1 MLSFCWSQNL
11 RNSALSFFRASPT
24 SLQWHS
30 RCFSWSNSSA
40 DEKRR
45 LTIWSLSHLVWT
57 ALTTVTRSTSETK
70 QTRPQRTL
78 KATNKVDPTLWL
90 FSCCWLMIYFPV
102 LPKEPPSHLA
112 EDQQIRLKSRF
123 PPPKSLM
130 LLIQD
135 SPLSSQSVA
144 AQCYFTQV
152 IPPPPALRSHPPA
165 FWFPNP
171 CSFFSPPCMIISRW
185 RRGVLR
191 VKKQIPALTLKI
203 FVSMFFRLSS
213 HERRCCWSSEL
224 SSPFLAPTVAHELD
238 KDSANHFSKCSKKQ
252 RRILWFKFLQWGTLS
267 NKQKRSIH
275 LQCKKLTLG
284 YREMWS
290 HKHLH
295 NVSTAHFVYRYK

>member
-1 MLSFCWSQNL
+1 MSQIRDSKFWMLSFCWSQNL

-70 QTRPQRTL
+70 QTGPQRTL

-165 FWFPNP
+165 FCLPQSLLILFPP
-171 CSFFSPPCMIISRW
+171 
-185 RRGVLR
+185 LY
-191 VKKQIPALTLKI
+191 
-203 FVSMFFRLSS
+203 
-213 HERRCCWSSEL
+213 
-224 SSPFLAPTVAHELD
+224 D
-238 KDSANHFSKCSKKQ
+238 
-252 RRILWFKFLQWGTLS
+252 
-267 NKQKRSIH
+267 H
-275 LQCKKLTLG
+275 LQMKTGSAQSEEADTSSDTEDICLYVLPPQFTREKMLLKFWTQLPLLG
-284 YREMWS
+284 THSGPR
-290 HKHLH
+290 
-295 NVSTAHFVYRYK
+295 VG

>member
-1 MLSFCWSQNL
+1 MSQIRDSKFWMLSFCWSQNL

-191 VKKQIPALTLKI
+191 LKQQIPALTLKI

-213 HERRCCWSSEL
+213 HERRCCCSSEL

-238 KDSANHFSKCSKKQ
+238 KDSANHFSKCSKKR
-252 RRILWFKFLQWGTLS
+252 RRILWFK
-267 NKQKRSIH
+267 
-275 LQCKKLTLG
+275 
-284 YREMWS
+284 
-290 HKHLH
+290 
-295 NVSTAHFVYRYK
+295 